1 MSDKSMEFSQF
12 MSPDS
17 LRKTTQLLK
26 NMYDLHTKRY
36 CGYEDINGCQYV
48 GTVENFGSEMLFETR
63 KLLMNKPP
71 LKNIFIENT
80 FDFYFDIQY
89 SEINRKEKE
98 EKKECICVQRS
109 HFAVQ

>member
-1 MSDKSMEFSQF
+1 MTDTSMEFSQF

-17 LRKTTQLLK
+17 LRKATQLLK

-80 FDFYFDIQY
+80 FDFTANKNTFFCRNFCDF
-89 SEINRKEKE
+89 RK
-98 EKKECICVQRS
+98 ICKYR
-109 HFAVQ
+109 